1 MRKIGIYTRVS
12 TEEQKSKGISLHDQE
27 QRGIEFCIENN
38 YEYELFEDG
47 GISGETPI
55 EKRPQLNLLIEKL
68 LAKPKKIDGAD
79 VHEFFGIYVTEIDR
93 LTRDTR
99 IGRFIKE
106 TLIENKIKLFVS
118 DGKETNFDDPSENL
132 LFELKGLLSEFENK
146 KTKVR
151 IRNTLKRNAIDG
163 KAGGGK
169 LLNYG
174 YTKDKLKILIVNNEE
189 AAIVKKVF
197 KLSLEG
203 YGTRKIAQLLNDEKI
218 PTKRMTENASMKV
231 RTQKTVTFIWR
242 DSVIYKILTNP
253 IYKGKRLYKG
263 EFYDCPAIINEH
275 AFDAVQVLL
284 KERKNTKNTT
294 NKYFYL
300 LKGLIYC
307 ARCGSRMYGRK
318 RLDLSDNQYICSSQ
332 RYSQKYCGN
341 RGINID
347 KIEKKMIDSIIILPK
362 NYKEYIESIY
372 SEEYKSNTNKS
383 IQFLQEFKI
392 EKDLELEKL
401 FTLFTS
407 DLIDGT
413 RVTKKINELSTEID
427 ELEAN
432 INRLEEKTKYYKEDK
447 EIINALK
454 SISSNATKNKENYT
468 ILQEIVRGIIKEI
481 KIYWDEKALIHQI
494 LVKYKISNTSLV
506 IISKEIEIQYEK
518 SGWRLKMSKLN
529 KESIITI
536 RTPNP
541 RLQEGDIESRMITRE
556 LI

>member
-197 KLSLEG
+197 KLSLDG

-218 PTKRMTENASMKV
+218 LTKRMTENASMKV

-347 KIEKKMIDSIIILPK
+347 KIEKKND
-362 NYKEYIESIY
+362 
-372 SEEYKSNTNKS
+372 
-383 IQFLQEFKI
+383 
-392 EKDLELEKL
+392 
-401 FTLFTS
+401 
-407 DLIDGT
+407 
-413 RVTKKINELSTEID
+413 
-427 ELEAN
+427 
-432 INRLEEKTKYYKEDK
+432 
-447 EIINALK
+447 
-454 SISSNATKNKENYT
+454 
-468 ILQEIVRGIIKEI
+468 
-481 KIYWDEKALIHQI
+481 
-494 LVKYKISNTSLV
+494 
-506 IISKEIEIQYEK
+506 
-518 SGWRLKMSKLN
+518 
-529 KESIITI
+529 
-536 RTPNP
+536 
-541 RLQEGDIESRMITRE
+541 
-556 LI
+556 